1 MFILCYWWLYK
12 KFAKIAR
19 VINEDNDKLND
30 KEASEEFINEL
41 DKICSICEIPTLKEY
56 GINKDEFYKVI
67 DKMAGDAMNSG
78 SPSNTIKDISKQ
90 DLINI
95 YEKLWK

>member
-1 MFILCYWWLYK
+1 
-12 KFAKIAR
+12 
-19 VINEDNDKLND
+19 
-30 KEASEEFINEL
+30 
-41 DKICSICEIPTLKEY
+41 
-56 GINKDEFYKVI
+56 
-67 DKMAGDAMNSG
+67 MAGDAMNSG

>member
-1 MFILCYWWLYK
+1 MNL
-12 KFAKIAR
+12 
-19 VINEDNDKLND
+19 
-30 KEASEEFINEL
+30 
-41 DKICSICEIPTLKEY
+41 ICNICEIPTLKEY
-56 GINKDEFYKVI
+56 EINKDEFYKVM
-67 DKMAGDAMNSG
+67 DKMAEDAINSG